1 MKKALLTAVAL
12 GVSVTFAANGYA
24 ADTKPAKDRTAWTAD
39 ANHVES
45 KKIIGMR
52 VNGPDGKR
60 IGEVDQVIVDT
71 KSGKL
76 SHVVLGI
83 GGMAGVGETRVVV
96 PGSQLKLMAD
106 SDNRDRMV
114 AVIDRATLDSAPR
127 YSARANGDRDRVPAA
142 SPRTDKDR
150 DGTPNVRDR
159 APSDATR
166 K

>member
-1 MKKALLTAVAL
+1 MKKALLTALAL

-24 ADTKPAKDRTAWTAD
+24 VDTKAAKDRAAWTAD

-60 IGEVDQVIVDT
+60 IGEIDQIIVDT
-71 KSGKL
+71 KAAKIT
-76 SHVVLGI
+76 HVVLGI

-96 PGSQLKLMAD
+96 PWSQLKMMAD

-127 YSARANGDRDRVPAA
+127 YSARADRDGVPAA

-150 DGTPNVRDR
+150 DGTPNVKDR
-159 APSDATR
+159 APSDPTR